1 MYAIQGSSRRIGI
14 FLRWLV
20 APVILALSAML
31 GTSVAVHAELSVC
44 NQTYDVVNLAVGYQR
59 GADFQTSG
67 WWTIGVNQCA
77 NVIRED
83 LPSRYVF
90 VYAEDVFGQSLFQ
103 GGRSLCIGT
112 KRFQTSAIDQCW
124 QRGLM
129 GVDFTEIDTQQS
141 PRWTLF
147 LRQGGI
153 EGSAD

>member
-1 MYAIQGSSRRIGI
+1 M
-14 FLRWLV
+14 
-20 APVILALSAML
+20 LALMVLGSTL
-31 GTSVAVHAELSVC
+31 GTTIAAHAELSVC
-44 NQTYDVVNLAVGYQR
+44 NQTYDVVNLAVSYQA

-103 GGRSLCIGT
+103 GTRELCVGT
-112 KRFQTSAIDQCW
+112 ARFQTNAIEQCW
-124 QRGLM
+124 QRGFL

-141 PRWTLF
+141 PRWTVF
-147 LRQGGI
+147 LRQNSIDGG
-153 EGSAD
+153 AQ